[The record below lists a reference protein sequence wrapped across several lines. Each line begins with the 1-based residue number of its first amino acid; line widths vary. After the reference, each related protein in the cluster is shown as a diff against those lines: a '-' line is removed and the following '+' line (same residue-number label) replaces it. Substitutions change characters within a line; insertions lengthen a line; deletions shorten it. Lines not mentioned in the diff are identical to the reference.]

1 MFSHIML
8 GTNNLCESMAFYDQ
22 VMPIL
27 GYSRESTGDAFAGY
41 GNKCDIPLGI
51 NCLWIG
57 SPFNGDTAS
66 PGNGVNVALL
76 ATTRDQVNKFY
87 EVALQSGGADE
98 GAPRIR
104 EEAHPNFYAAYVRD
118 PTGNKLVVV
127 CHAEQAASL

>member
-8 GTNNLCESMAFYDQ
+8 GTNNLAESIAFYDQ

-27 GYSRESTGDAFAGY
+27 GCARESTGDAFAGY
-41 GNKCDIPLGI
+41 GSKDNIGTGV

-57 SPFNGDTAS
+57 VPFNGDPAT
-66 PGNGVNVALL
+66 PGNGVNIALL
-76 ATTRDQVNKFY
+76 ATKRDQVNKFH
-87 EVALQSGGADE
+87 AMAIKAGGVDE
-98 GAPRIR
+98 GSPGVR

-127 CHAEQAASL
+127 CHTEQNT

>member
-8 GTNNLCESMAFYDQ
+8 GTNNLSESIKFYDQ

-27 GYSRESTGDAFAGY
+27 GFPRGSTGEKFAGY
-41 GNKCDIPLGI
+41 GKKEDISTGF

-57 SPFNGDTAS
+57 VPFNEEPAN

-76 ATTRDQVNKFY
+76 ATTRDQVNRFY
-87 EVALQSGGADE
+87 EVALKSGGFDE
-98 GAPRIR
+98 GAPGIR
-104 EEAHPNFYAAYVRD
+104 EEAHQNFYAAYIRD

-127 CHAEQAASL
+127 CHAEETT

>member
-8 GTNNLCESMAFYDQ
+8 GTNNLPESIAFYDQ

-27 GYSRESTGDAFAGY
+27 GYSRTATGESFAGY
-41 GNKCDIPLGI
+41 GSKSDISTGI

-57 SPFNGDTAS
+57 CPFNGETAS

-76 ATTRDQVNKFY
+76 ATTRSQVEEFHR
-87 EVALQSGGADE
+87 VALQSGGTDE
-98 GAPRIR
+98 GAPSIR

-127 CHAEQAASL
+127 CHK